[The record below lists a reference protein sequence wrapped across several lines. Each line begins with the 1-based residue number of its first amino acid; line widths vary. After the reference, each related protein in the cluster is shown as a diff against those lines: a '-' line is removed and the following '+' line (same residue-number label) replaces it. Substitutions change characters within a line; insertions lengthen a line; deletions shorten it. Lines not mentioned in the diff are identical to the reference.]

1 MTDHFEAMFD
11 SNYLRWFHL
20 PEGGVKIKIKGV
32 KKEEMQLPG
41 SRDKSTKPV
50 LHYEL
55 VGGTLEDGVKPLVL
69 FLGYVP
75 LIHLFQHLILGI
87 EAPNPHRA
95 RQDSRWIIFQGQHSN
110 ADQSQE
116 GR

>member
-55 VGGTLEDGVKPLVL
+55 VAGKLEEGVKPLVL
-69 FLGYVP
+69 NKTNAR
-75 LIHLFQHLILGI
+75 LIAECCGRSITGWIDKEVVLFQSKARLGRETVECI
-87 EAPNPHRA
+87 RVRSPK
-95 RQDSRWIIFQGQHSN
+95 S
-110 ADQSQE
+110 
-116 GR
+116 